1 MGIQSIQTNF
11 ISQISHSLHFFYIGK
26 KPSEFSKI
34 IFFPTYNIP
43 NILEY
48 ASNRIVSFNRNISEK
63 FVSSKNGIRF
73 GSIKKLI
80 CGFSRIFRHLFSKR
94 QYFKRNF
101 LYKVVHLNLLT
112 DCEFLYMKTLL
123 DSVQSSKITEFFFS
137 LFNSKNFSKI
147 TEFLFSL
154 SCKHLPNKHE

>member
-1 MGIQSIQTNF
+1 MLSVVYTDYP
-11 ISQISHSLHFFYIGK
+11 ISQFHLNAGVNLNYYISWIYHI
-26 KPSEFSKI
+26 
-34 IFFPTYNIP
+34 
-43 NILEY
+43 
-48 ASNRIVSFNRNISEK
+48 IVSFNRNISEK

-123 DSVQSSKITEFFFS
+123 DSVKSSKITEFFFPS
-137 LFNSKNFSKI
+137 LIRRTFPK
-147 TEFLFSL
+147 
-154 SCKHLPNKHE
+154 LPNFFFPLMQAFSQ